1 MPAVIIYSL
10 KQTDD
15 QLWSVC
21 RMGAAMF
28 NGLQLGPAIKLARE
42 VAREENYR
50 VGEPTFV
57 ELHGVDPAMKL
68 GDYRQGAWRATDAT
82 A

>member
-1 MPAVIIYSL
+1 MIVYSL

-21 RMGAAMF
+21 RMGAPMF

-42 VAREENYR
+42 LAREEHYR
-50 VGEPTFV
+50 AGKPTFV
-57 ELHGVDPAMKL
+57 ELHGADPVMKL
-68 GDYRQGAWRATDAT
+68 ADHRHHAKVIA
-82 A
+82 